1 MKPSSTRTASRSP
14 KASNTPRTSP
24 ESPKSSGASDGLDF
38 MVVAA
43 HPDDAELFAGGTVL
57 ALRALGRRGMLV
69 DVTDGAAGTRGSAA
83 LRARESAAAAAR
95 LGVERAC
102 LGGPDGRVRNT
113 LEAQAKLIALLRRH
127 RPKVVFTHHPSEEHP
142 DHGTTAALVK
152 EAAFRAGLV
161 RFEVP
166 GGDAPFRPGRIF
178 YAVHSATS
186 VVPTFCVDITA
197 HWEEK
202 LRVLRCYESQFHV
215 PGASRYKGKTDLAT
229 PAFLDALEVRARW
242 FGQRI
247 RRRHAEAFWCEE
259 LAEVADPVALGLER
273 FP

>member
-1 MKPSSTRTASRSP
+1 
-14 KASNTPRTSP
+14 
-24 ESPKSSGASDGLDF
+24 

-83 LRARESAAAAAR
+83 LRAREAAAAAAR
-95 LGVERAC
+95 LGVARTC
-102 LGGPDGRVRNT
+102 LGEPDGRVRNT
-113 LEAQAKLIALLRRH
+113 LEAQEKLIAVLRRY
-127 RPKVVFTHHPSEEHP
+127 RPKVVFTHHPAEEHP
-142 DHGTTAALVK
+142 DHGATAALVK

-161 RFEVP
+161 RVEVP
-166 GGDAPFRPGRIF
+166 GGDAPFRPGRLY
-178 YAVHSATS
+178 YAVLSATS
-186 VVPTFCVDITA
+186 VLPTFCVDVTA
-197 HWEEK
+197 QWESK
-202 LRVLRCYESQFHV
+202 LRVLRCYKSQFHN
-215 PGASRYKGKTDLAT
+215 PGATRFSGKTDLAT

-247 RRRHAEAFWCEE
+247 RRRYAEAFWCEE
-259 LAEVADPVALGLER
+259 LAEVVDPTALGLER